1 MSETATVNQAKYRVL
16 GSNDDHSECCCCGRQ
31 GLKRVVWMQP
41 LDEDGNEEG
50 EPVHFGVICAAKA
63 AGWGYG
69 NRSDAQR
76 RIDRERAET
85 TKFYGG
91 KCSARIQQIIDSG
104 SLVKSRVA
112 FAFNWKSAT
121 HSYGYIYTL
130 PSDPIIRIQDPVA
143 QQAEI
148 KSAKER
154 AREQF
159 PILAWLDRIS
169 TIAEMRTWLKSA

>member
-1 MSETATVNQAKYRVL
+1 MSEAATIKQAKFRVL

-69 NRSDAQR
+69 SRSDAQR
-76 RIDRERAET
+76 RIDREQAET
-85 TKFYGG
+85 AKFYGG

-104 SLVKSRVA
+104 SLVKTRVA
-112 FAFNWKSAT
+112 YMFNWKSGT
-121 HSYGYIYTL
+121 HSYGHIYTL
-130 PSDPIIRIQDPVA
+130 ANDPIAGIADPVA

-148 KSAKER
+148 KAAKAR
-154 AREQF
+154 ARDQF
-159 PILAWLDRIS
+159 PILAWLDRAS
-169 TIAEMRTWLKSA
+169 TIAERRAWLESA